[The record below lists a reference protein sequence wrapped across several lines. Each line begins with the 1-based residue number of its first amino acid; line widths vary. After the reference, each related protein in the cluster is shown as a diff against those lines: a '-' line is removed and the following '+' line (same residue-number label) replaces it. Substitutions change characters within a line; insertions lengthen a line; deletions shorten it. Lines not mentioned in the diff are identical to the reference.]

1 MVDIVLYRDCATAQN
16 DDYYDDMSE
25 TFSLHPVSELLVELE
40 WALFGAASPTDT
52 STLNPYAEIGTLVQ
66 GMLTA
71 DAATGATV
79 VAYTDTTEISEA
91 AYVAAERMLGS
102 TPDASVYDDANV
114 DKDTIFSLASC
125 WYEAE
130 NRSFSDN

>member
-16 DDYYDDMSE
+16 DDFYDDLAE
-25 TFSLHPVSELLVELE
+25 AFSLHPVSELLVELE

-52 STLNPYAEIGTLVQ
+52 STLNAYEVIGTLVQ
-66 GMLTA
+66 GMLVS
-71 DAATGATV
+71 DAATVTSY
-79 VAYTDTTEISEA
+79 VAYTDTTEISDA
-91 AYVAAERMLGS
+91 AYVAAERILGA

-114 DKDTIFSLASC
+114 DKDTIFSMASC

-130 NRSFSDN
+130 NRSFSDH